1 MLDYSTEKGNQYMD
15 FAVLAYSLN
24 AEMPPGVRLVVEY
37 CCRQEAKSFD

>member
-1 MLDYSTEKGNQYMD
+1 MLDYNTEKGNQFMD

-24 AEMPPGVRLVVEY
+24 AEMPLSVRNVVEY